1 MIALV
6 GYGYWGKN
14 LARVFKDKLKYII
27 DKEERA
33 LNKAKYDYGNDF
45 LYDRSLTNVLKTD
58 KSIKAILIAT
68 KPESHLDIAKLCL
81 RYGKHIWIE
90 KPVCATYKQ
99 ALELQKYHE
108 KTNNRLR
115 VMVDHTF
122 LFHPAI
128 NKLLS
133 INIGE
138 PLYYDSHRISLG
150 LFQKDVDV
158 VKDLAIHDLAIIKH
172 LYPMMELKKKT
183 IVKHNHVN
191 DMNNQAILC
200 LEFRQSGLTKQKFT
214 ATINCNWVSPV
225 KKREI
230 ILTGT
235 KKSVIYDDIDV
246 NKIKIYNTGKIGEDY
261 NINQLGDMK
270 SPKLDTTEAL
280 VNGRTNF
287 LDAINNECKPMMSDL
302 KFSVDLMRW
311 IDDTIL

>member
-27 DKEERA
+27 DKEDHA

-58 KSIKAILIAT
+58 KSIKAVLIAT

-99 ALELQKYHE
+99 ALELQNYHE

-128 NKLLS
+128 NKLAS

-172 LYPMMELKKKT
+172 LYPMMKLKKKT

-191 DMNNQAILC
+191 NMDNQAILC
-200 LEFRQSGLTKQKFT
+200 LEFEQSGLTKKKFT

-246 NKIKIYNTGKIGEDY
+246 NKIKVYDTGEVGEDY
-261 NINQLGDMK
+261 NINQLGNMTC
-270 SPKLDTTEAL
+270 PKVESSEAL
-280 VNGRTNF
+280 MNGKRHF
-287 LDAINNECKPMMSDL
+287 LECINNHKIECISDVDKAL
-302 KFSVDLMRW
+302 KLMKW
-311 IDDTIL
+311 IDKEV